1 MIMVWSASKTTAKRS
16 HWMLMRIVL
25 PLILFCCIS
34 DVMAQESPGPT
45 AAQLI
50 ANQLGQLMIQNANLT
65 EQISKLK
72 TEIEELKKHQ
82 QGEPK

>member
-1 MIMVWSASKTTAKRS
+1 
-16 HWMLMRIVL
+16 
-25 PLILFCCIS
+25 
-34 DVMAQESPGPT
+34 MAQESQGPT

-65 EQISKLK
+65 EQIAKLK

-82 QGEPK
+82 QGEQK